1 MPLRFLSDGRRAD
14 LPLSHIHSQR
24 FELTLSLTP
33 PDTDTDAA
41 ASTGSDAAPSQPANQ
56 AAHKQDSK
64 CVACPVYARFRTFRR
79 TSCNIVATTRGQ
91 GTILCA
97 SGTPS
102 GRDDPWGAGHK
113 SSRSKKSGPGF
124 PMLKPWSWC

>member
-41 ASTGSDAAPSQPANQ
+41 ASTGSDAAPSQPASQ
-56 AAHKQDSK
+56 VVHTPDSK
-64 CVACPVYARFRTFRR
+64 CAARRAYAHFRTFSGTMR
-79 TSCNIVATTRGQ
+79 NIVAQSPGLVYRIVAPGPHF
-91 GTILCA
+91 GE
-97 SGTPS
+97 GE
-102 GRDDPWGAGHK
+102 GMGAG
-113 SSRSKKSGPGF
+113 RWLAPKKKNDGPRIAT
-124 PMLKPWSWC
+124 